1 MTVIKR
7 HPLIT
12 FFVLAYALAWG
23 ALPWNSYFAPGA
35 LIAAIVTVAL
45 TQGWAGLREV
55 GARLIR
61 WRVSWIWYVLAVAVP
76 LAVQFATVGLNMAFG
91 APALALSAGIPLAI
105 ALHIVNPTNGP
116 FSEEP
121 SFRGYA
127 LPELQKRRS
136 RLGATAILAV
146 LVAGWHVPL
155 TIMPVFGL
163 HPFEFVSTVA
173 VTFWYSWL
181 FNRSGGSSLIPL
193 IAHGTEGTVGFGSW
207 TGADD
212 VRRAWIYL
220 VLWSLVAIGL
230 VVFDRRFWMVKP
242 VGERRA
248 GEDRVLARQ

>member
-23 ALPWNSYFAPGA
+23 ALPWNSFFAPGA
-35 LIAAIVTVAL
+35 LVAAIVTVAL
-45 TQGWAGLREV
+45 TRGWAGLREV

-61 WRVSWIWYVLAVAVP
+61 WRVNWIWYALALAVP
-76 LAVQFATVGLNMAFG
+76 LAVQFATVGLNLAFG
-91 APALALSAGIPLAI
+91 APALTLSAGIPLAI

-127 LPELQKRRS
+127 LPELQKGRS
-136 RLGATAILAV
+136 RFTATAMLGV
-146 LVAGWHVPL
+146 LVAGWHLPL
-155 TIMPVFGL
+155 LLLPAFEL
-163 HPFEFVSTVA
+163 YPFEFVSTVA
-173 VTFWYSWL
+173 VTFWYAWL

-193 IAHGTEGTVGFGSW
+193 IAHGAEGTVGFGGW

-212 VRRAWIYL
+212 LRRAWIYL
-220 VLWSLVAIGL
+220 VLWSLIAIGL
-230 VVFDRRFWMVKP
+230 LVFDRRFWTVKP
-242 VGERRA
+242 VAEPRVA
-248 GEDRVLARQ
+248 ENRVLARH

>member
-1 MTVIKR
+1 MAVIKR

-12 FFVLAYALAWG
+12 FFVLAYALAWA
-23 ALPWNSYFAPGA
+23 ALPWNSFFAPGA

-45 TQGWAGLREV
+45 TRGWAGLREV

-61 WRVSWIWYVLAVAVP
+61 WRVNWIWYVLAIAVP
-76 LAVQFATVGLNMAFG
+76 LALQFATVGLNTAFG
-91 APALALSAGIPLAI
+91 APAMALSAGIPLAI
-105 ALHIVNPTNGP
+105 ALHIVNPTDGP

-127 LPELQKRRS
+127 LPTLQNGRS
-136 RLGATAILAV
+136 RLSATAILAV
-146 LVAGWHVPL
+146 LVAGWHLPL
-155 TIMPVFGL
+155 VVLPAFGL
-163 HPFEFVSTVA
+163 YPFELITTVA
-173 VTFWYSWL
+173 VTFWYAWL

-193 IAHGTEGTVGFGSW
+193 IAHGAEGTVGNGSW

-212 VRRAWIYL
+212 LRRAWIYF

-230 VVFDRRFWMVKP
+230 LVFDRRYWTAKP

>member
-23 ALPWNSYFAPGA
+23 ALPWNSFFAPGA
-35 LIAAIVTVAL
+35 LVAAIVTVAL
-45 TQGWAGLREV
+45 TGGWAGLREL

-61 WRVSWIWYVLAVAVP
+61 WRVNWIWYALALAVP
-76 LAVQFATVGLNMAFG
+76 LALQFATAGLNVTFG
-91 APALALSAGIPLAI
+91 APALVLSAGLPLAI
-105 ALHIVNPTNGP
+105 GLHIVNPVNGP

-127 LPELQKRRS
+127 LPTLQKGRS
-136 RLGATAILAV
+136 RFTATAILAV
-146 LVAGWHVPL
+146 LVAGWHLPL
-155 TIMPVFGL
+155 TILPAFNLYPIDLV
-163 HPFEFVSTVA
+163 TTIA

-193 IAHGTEGTVGFGSW
+193 IAHGAEGTVGFGQW

-212 VRRAWIYL
+212 LRRSWIYL

-230 VVFDRRFWMVKP
+230 LVFDRRYWTVKP
-242 VGERRA
+242 VAERRA
-248 GEDRVLARQ
+248 REDRALVRQ

>member
-1 MTVIKR
+1 MALIKR

-23 ALPWNSYFAPGA
+23 ALPWDSFFAPGA
-35 LIAAIVTVAL
+35 LVAAIVTVAL
-45 TQGWAGLREV
+45 TRGWAGLREV
-55 GARLIR
+55 GARLIK
-61 WRVSWIWYVLAVAVP
+61 WRVNWIWYVLALAVP
-76 LAVQFATVGLNMAFG
+76 VAVQFATVGLNMAFG

-105 ALHIVNPTNGP
+105 AVHIVNPTDGP

-127 LPELQKRRS
+127 LPTLQERHS
-136 RLGATAILAV
+136 RLVATAILSI
-146 LVAGWHVPL
+146 LVAGWHLPL
-155 TIMPVFGL
+155 LLLPAFNL
-163 HPFEFVSTVA
+163 HPFDFVTTVA

-193 IAHGTEGTVGFGSW
+193 IAHGAEGTVGFGQW

-212 VRRAWIYL
+212 ARRAWIYL
-220 VLWSLVAIGL
+220 VLWSLIAIGL
-230 VVFDRRFWMVKP
+230 VVFDRRYWTVKP
-242 VGERRA
+242 VTERRA

>member
-23 ALPWNSYFAPGA
+23 ALPWNSFFAPGA
-35 LIAAIVTVAL
+35 LVAAIVTVAL
-45 TQGWAGLREV
+45 TGGWAGLREL

-61 WRVSWIWYVLAVAVP
+61 WRVNWIWYALALGVP
-76 LAVQFATVGLNMAFG
+76 LAVQLATAALNVRFG
-91 APALALSAGIPLAI
+91 ASAFSLSYGLPLAV
-105 ALHIVNPTNGP
+105 ALHIVNPTDGP

-127 LPELQKRRS
+127 LPTLQNGRS
-136 RLGATAILAV
+136 RFTATAILAV
-146 LVAGWHVPL
+146 LVAGWHLPL
-155 TIMPVFGL
+155 LVLPAFDL
-163 HPFEFVSTVA
+163 YPFEFITTVA

-193 IAHGTEGTVGFGSW
+193 IAHGAEGTIGRDQW

-212 VRRAWIYL
+212 FRRAGIYL
-220 VLWSLVAIGL
+220 ALWSLVVIGL
-230 VVFDRRFWMVKP
+230 LVFDRRFWTVKP

-248 GEDRVLARQ
+248 GKDRALVRQ